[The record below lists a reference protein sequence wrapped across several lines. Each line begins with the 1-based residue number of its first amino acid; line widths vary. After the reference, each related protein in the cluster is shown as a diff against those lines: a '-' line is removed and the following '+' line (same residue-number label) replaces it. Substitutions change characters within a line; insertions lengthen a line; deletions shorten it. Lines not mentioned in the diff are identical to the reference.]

1 MDIELIQKAGLTKP
15 QAMVYLTLIQN
26 GSLTPAEL
34 SEKTGETRTN
44 VYALLNKLEQLHLVQ
59 NVGQKTARY
68 RAENPAG
75 LEVLAEKRRKIVSKN
90 EQELKGGM
98 SALLDMFYA
107 HNEAPGSRTLTGR
120 EGVREVHRDV
130 INTGETV
137 YLIRT
142 PFDSKYDDLITI
154 FREQRAARGIK
165 TIALTPAAP
174 HAKQYMV
181 DGTDAKYLFERTM
194 MPLDAYESPVEIMI
208 YGKKVAMISYGEEE
222 IVTLITSPM
231 IAAAFKEIFLM
242 LQAYWR
248 EHYRDATDMR

>member
-1 MDIELIQKAGLTKP
+1 MDIELVQKAGLTRP
-15 QAMVYLTLIQN
+15 QATVYMELVQS
-26 GSLTPAEL
+26 GGLTPAEIA
-34 SEKTGETRTN
+34 ERTGETRTN
-44 VYALLNKLEQLHLVQ
+44 VYALLNKLEQLNLVR

-68 RAENPAG
+68 QAENPAN
-75 LEVLAEKRRKIVSKN
+75 LEVLAERRRKIVNKN

-142 PFDSKYDDLITI
+142 PFDSKYDDLITV
-154 FREQRAARGIK
+154 FREQRAAKGIK
-165 TIALTPAAP
+165 TIALTPATP
-174 HAKQYMV
+174 HAKQYAA
-181 DGTDAKYLFERTM
+181 DGSDARYLFERTM
-194 MPLDAYESPVEIMI
+194 MPLDAYESPVEILI
-208 YGKKVAMISYGEEE
+208 YGKKVALISYGEAE
-222 IVTLITSPM
+222 IVTIITSPL
-231 IAAAFKEIFLM
+231 IAAAFREIFAM

-248 EHYRDATDMR
+248 EKGA